1 MKRKQSFIKGAAILG
16 IAALFTKL
24 LGAVY
29 RIPYQNITG
38 DEGMFVYQQVY
49 PLYSLLLT
57 VATAGVPIAISK
69 MVSERLAQSNPIGA
83 RRLFWTAA
91 TVLTTTGVIFFILL
105 FFSAP
110 WIADWMGSQEMLTL
124 PIRAVAFS
132 LLIVPLTSTIRGY
145 FQGYQ
150 DMVPTAVSQV
160 AEQLVRVGTILFAA
174 WWMMSIG
181 VGVVLAGTG
190 AVFGAF
196 TGALAALIAL
206 LFFWQRRLKGEK
218 GFQETV
224 VKEES
229 VGEMMKRLFA
239 LAIPIC
245 FGSLVLPLFSLID
258 SFTVANVLEW
268 SGWTKALSIQEKG
281 VYDRSQPMIQFASFF
296 ASAVSLSIVPA
307 IAEAQ
312 AQGKLQTVVDR
323 SGQAINMTLL
333 LGLPA
338 SIGLAIVAAPTNIM
352 LFKNDAGSA
361 AMSIFAFTTIFST
374 LGMTSSGILQGL
386 GYVMLPARNLM
397 IGALTKLGLN
407 LLLIPIWDIRGAAM
421 ATVIGYGV
429 ATVFNLWAITSKFPG
444 MWQRIRF
451 GRLFVANIWMGVAA
465 YGVMWLLIQLTQEL
479 DSLRLAMTITSL
491 SAVVVGVIVYT
502 YAVFRFGVLKRKDV
516 ERIPKLKRLLPLLDS
531 LRLFGKEEHHHKESN

>member
-16 IAALFTKL
+16 VAALFTKL

-57 VATAGVPIAISK
+57 VATAGVPIAVSK
-69 MVSERLAQSNPIGA
+69 MVSERLAQSDQIGA
-83 RRLFWTAA
+83 RRLFRTAA
-91 TVLTTTGVIFFILL
+91 TVLTSSGAIFFMLL

-110 WIADWMGSQEMLTL
+110 WIAGWMGSREMLTL
-124 PIRAVAFS
+124 PIRAVSFA

-160 AEQLVRVGTILFAA
+160 VEQVVRVGTILIAA
-174 WWMMSIG
+174 WWLMSTG
-181 VGVVLAGTG
+181 AGVVQAGAG

-196 TGALAALIAL
+196 TGALAALITL
-206 LFFWQRRLKGEK
+206 LFFWQRRLRKER
-218 GFQETV
+218 GFPEERVT
-224 VKEES
+224 KEES
-229 VGEMMKRLFA
+229 AGAMIKRLFA

-245 FGSLVLPLFSLID
+245 FGSLVLPLFSLVD

-312 AQGKLQTVVDR
+312 VQGKLRTVVDR
-323 SGQAINMTLL
+323 SGQAIYMTLL

-338 SIGLAIVAAPTNIM
+338 SIGLAIVASPTNIM
-352 LFKNDAGSA
+352 LFKDNAGSA
-361 AMSIFAFTTIFST
+361 AMSIFAFTAIFST

-386 GYVMLPARNLM
+386 GNVMLPARNLM
-397 IGALTKLGLN
+397 IGALTKLSLN
-407 LLLIPIWDIRGAAM
+407 LVLIPIWDIRGAAL

-429 ATVFNLWAITSKFPG
+429 ATAFNLWALTSKLPG
-444 MWQRIRF
+444 MWLRTRF
-451 GRLFVANIWMGVAA
+451 GPLFFANFWMGVAA
-465 YGVMWLLIQLTQEL
+465 YATMWLLIQFTQEM

-491 SAVVVGVIVYT
+491 SAVAVGVIVYT
-502 YAVFRFGVLKRKDV
+502 FAMFRLGVLQRNDL
-516 ERIPKLKRLLPLLDS
+516 ERIPKLQRLLPLLDS
-531 LRLFGKEEHHHKESN
+531 LRLFGKEEHKG